1 MSLPHLLD
9 SPQPRA
15 QLHPLSVAAY
25 HALGDMGL
33 IPERT
38 ELLRGFVFNK
48 MPKSPLHRWILQR
61 LLQRI
66 QEALARSP
74 YWVQSEQPI
83 VIGDSEPEP
92 DIAVVAGN
100 NDQFSDHHPITAEFA
115 VEIAVTSHEF
125 DRQKAGIY
133 AEAGVKE
140 FWIVLVPERQIEI
153 HRRPEGGEYREVT
166 VVGIEGV
173 AVCAALPSIQVN
185 VAALFQ
191 R

>member
-25 HALGDMGL
+25 HALGELGL
-33 IPERT
+33 IPEKT

-48 MPKSPLHRWILQR
+48 MPKSPLHSALLRR
-61 LLQRI
+61 LLKLI
-66 QEALARSP
+66 ETALEQSP
-74 YWVQSEQPI
+74 YLVRPEQPI
-83 VIGDSEPEP
+83 TIGNSEPEP
-92 DIAVVAGN
+92 DLAVIAGN
-100 NDQFSDHHPITAEFA
+100 EADFWEQHPTTAELA
-115 VEIAVTSHEF
+115 IEVAVTSHDL
-125 DRQKAGIY
+125 DRRKADIY

-153 HRRPEGGEYREVT
+153 LRRPEGGEYRDVT
-166 VVGIEGV
+166 VVGVEGV
-173 AVCAALPSIQVN
+173 AVCAVLPAIQVN

>member
-25 HALGDMGL
+25 HALGEMGL
-33 IPERT
+33 IPEKT

-61 LLQRI
+61 LLQSI

-74 YWVQSEQPI
+74 YWVQTEQPI
-83 VIGDSEPEP
+83 TIGDSEPEP
-92 DIAVVAGN
+92 DLAVVAGS
-100 NDQFSDHHPITAEFA
+100 NDEFCDHHPATAELA
-115 VEIAVTSHEF
+115 IEIAVTSH
-125 DRQKAGIY
+125 DLDHKKASIY

-166 VVGIEGV
+166 VVGVEAV
-173 AVCAALPSIQVN
+173 AVCAALPAIQVN
-185 VAALFQ
+185 IAALF
-191 R
+191 RR